1 MNYAPSYPQYPQK
14 STGYSSEKLMV
25 TERMYVLF
33 RNYKIYNIKTIYT
46 YGEDLID

>member
-14 STGYSSEKLMV
+14 FTGYSSEKLMV

-33 RNYKIYNIKTIYT
+33 KT
-46 YGEDLID
+46 LKMSFCRKN